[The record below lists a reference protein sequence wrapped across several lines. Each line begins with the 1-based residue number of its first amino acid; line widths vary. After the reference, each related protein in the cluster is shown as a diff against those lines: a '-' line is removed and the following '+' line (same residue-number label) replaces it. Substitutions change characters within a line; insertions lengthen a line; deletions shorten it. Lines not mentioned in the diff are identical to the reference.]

1 MTDKISSAAVAMMQ
15 NAALQMDP
23 AKLAAPAKDGGEN
36 DFQKLLEK
44 KSRPAKPVDQDTDE
58 TGAEET
64 APVVKRKRALLREAV
79 KIQGQETVQIG
90 QFDMIQPGVI
100 PTLLPVRPKMET
112 MGAGEAVQMLSVE
125 NVTEGELVTDEFAQ
139 MGAVQVLQ
147 SPVQGQLQQEQPQ
160 TEEAQPQME
169 EDVQPQQEAAVQTHE
184 TRPEEAPVEKQP
196 AQEVRHIE
204 KEVRTGEE
212 PEAEI
217 AEAEQAPRPVFERV
231 EAAPVKVGD
240 TYRAEDSRQVDQPDV
255 AGQIDSRLGQALE
268 RGDSYVRIQLD
279 PESLGQVTVEISR
292 SADGA
297 LRVALAAHSS
307 ETRNLLERHSGDLQG
322 LLSSRTQQNVQVEVQ
337 RQQESQQ
344 GQNQHPYDGHNGH
357 AQEQSGQQHQRRQ
370 ERSSQ
375 DFIQQL
381 RLGLIPMEDDED

>member
-1 MTDKISSAAVAMMQ
+1 M
-15 NAALQMDP
+15 
-23 AKLAAPAKDGGEN
+23 
-36 DFQKLLEK
+36 
-44 KSRPAKPVDQDTDE
+44 
-58 TGAEET
+58 
-64 APVVKRKRALLREAV
+64 
-79 KIQGQETVQIG
+79 
-90 QFDMIQPGVI
+90 
-100 PTLLPVRPKMET
+100 
-112 MGAGEAVQMLSVE
+112 
-125 NVTEGELVTDEFAQ
+125 
-139 MGAVQVLQ
+139 
-147 SPVQGQLQQEQPQ
+147 
-160 TEEAQPQME
+160 
-169 EDVQPQQEAAVQTHE
+169 
-184 TRPEEAPVEKQP
+184 EAPVEKQP

-217 AEAEQAPRPVFERV
+217 AEAEQAPRSVFERV

-255 AGQIDSRLGQALE
+255 AGQIDSKLGQALE

-297 LRVALAAHSS
+297 LRVALTAHSS